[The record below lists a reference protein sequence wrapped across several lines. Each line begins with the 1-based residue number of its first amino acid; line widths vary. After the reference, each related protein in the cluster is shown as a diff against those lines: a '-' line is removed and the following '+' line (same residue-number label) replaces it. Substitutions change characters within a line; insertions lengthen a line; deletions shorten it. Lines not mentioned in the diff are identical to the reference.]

1 MDKNL
6 NIRNSTAEF
15 LIFTS
20 QNAKDTIEV
29 KVHDENVWL
38 TQKLIAELFTV
49 DITTVNEHL
58 KNIYKVNELEKDLT
72 IGKFP
77 IVQKEGNREVKR
89 EVNFYNLDVIISV
102 RYRVNS
108 KKATQFRQWATRVL
122 KEFALSEF
130 EKYRVIQN
138 KNYQSD
144 FDKLMEE
151 L

>member
-1 MDKNL
+1 MDKSL
-6 NIRNSTAEF
+6 NIRNSTTQF

-29 KVHDENVWL
+29 KVYDENVWL

-102 RYRVNS
+102 GYRVNS